1 MIQSPVQCLG
11 CRKCE
16 EHSNAQMLLP
26 GPRIRQID
34 SNALMTS
41 APSVNQKHVTGLQKG
56 SNVPYHGHF
65 VSMKCWNLSE
75 DTPANTLP
83 LTINKIIPVDVEGLF
98 FDVPTNSAQN
108 PPKSLIRVSVHSFGA
123 KEQG

>member
-11 CRKCE
+11 CRKSE
-16 EHSNAQMLLP
+16 EHSNVQMLLP
-26 GPRIRQID
+26 SPRIRQID

-56 SNVPYHGHF
+56 SNVPYHGYF

-75 DTPANTLP
+75 NTPANTLP
-83 LTINKIIPVDVEGLF
+83 LTINKSVTHVSWLDVAHCTQTRGSQGKQGKQ
-98 FDVPTNSAQN
+98 DA
-108 PPKSLIRVSVHSFGA
+108 VHR
-123 KEQG
+123 